1 MRLNIPDTNRPF
13 VYASFIFMLNKTPS
27 WRFKRRLDKMVKRT
41 QTILR
46 IFWVCLI
53 IFFGLALKMLIQKFM
68 LILQSL
74 KTWVGKRVEKD
85 VSSHSLLHIFNSK
98 ILFLDLLITNAGS
111 AYSFPYKWQ
120 NFINISQLR
129 DNFIWNTVTTSLSVK
144 CNFLSCNFCCL
155 QRICLWMYK
164 SSPCLWFQEYNDNK
178 KWSGN
183 YFRQNWKF
191 QNISHWICMNS

>member
-46 IFWVCLI
+46 IFWVCLN
-53 IFFGLALKMLIQKFM
+53 IFFGLAYKMLIQKFM
-68 LILQSL
+68 LILQ
-74 KTWVGKRVEKD
+74 WCF
-85 VSSHSLLHIFNSK
+85 SHSLLHIFNSK

-111 AYSFPYKWQ
+111 AYPFPYKSQ

-129 DNFIWNTVTTSLSVK
+129 HNFIWNTVTTSLLVK

-155 QRICLWMYK
+155 QRICLCMYE
-164 SSPCLWFQEYNDNK
+164 SSPCPWFQEHNDNK